1 MAMVAMKEKG
11 KEKVV
16 MVVVTKREKKVEER
30 RELGETTEEL
40 MGLG

>member
-11 KEKVV
+11 KEKVL

-30 RELGETTEEL
+30 RELREIT
-40 MGLG
+40 